1 MFHSDKITDTEK
13 VGGFKVCHTE
23 GKCRADR
30 KLGMG
35 KAPLS
40 TFREISKT
48 LKKNKTE
55 AVQCGRIE
63 PAGYRI
69 SISIQNIKKAEA
81 VNCFVTNIQHQ
92 GINTAGMGEDVSAF
106 VSESAY
112 IRL

>member
-48 LKKNKTE
+48 LKKTE

-106 VSESAY
+106 VSESSY

>member
-48 LKKNKTE
+48 LKKLRQFSVEELNQQ
-55 AVQCGRIE
+55 AI
-63 PAGYRI
+63 GYPFQYKI
-69 SISIQNIKKAEA
+69 SRKQKQSIVLSQTFSIKA
-81 VNCFVTNIQHQ
+81 
-92 GINTAGMGEDVSAF
+92 
-106 VSESAY
+106 
-112 IRL
+112 